1 MFRCIELVK
10 ICHFFTAKL
19 KINFTYLLIN
29 HLLLT
34 ILFVQS
40 LSLNNLVKTFHP
52 IIPLTISAT
61 STLLNFCLY
70 FVFYNGFIHS
80 LSHFQQPPPLQ
91 PSINPIFQPFSFTH
105 LIHPPTFLLKKY
117 TLNNFYHYCPSQRPL
132 SNHQHTIITKPP
144 PTSNHHPATTA
155 QPPPNHHQHPTTTQ
169 PPSLNHHR
177 STTATEPPTT
187 SNHHPTTTT

>member
-117 TLNNFYHYCPSQRPL
+117 TLNNFYHCPSQRPFL
-132 SNHQHTIITKPP
+132 NHQHTIITQPP

-177 STTATEPPTT
+177 STTTTEPPNT